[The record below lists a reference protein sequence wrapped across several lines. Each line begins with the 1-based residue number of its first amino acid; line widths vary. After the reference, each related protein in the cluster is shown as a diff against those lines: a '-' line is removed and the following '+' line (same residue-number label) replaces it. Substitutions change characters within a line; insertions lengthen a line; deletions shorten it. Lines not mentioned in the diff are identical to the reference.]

1 MANLTNNKPK
11 DTYPRLVQI
20 EQGRFQNGL
29 GELITGSIVAL
40 HVSNSLQVDGNTDI
54 AGDLVVTGSIRAREF
69 ITTTVSSS
77 VLLQSGS
84 TLSGNSLDDTHTFTG
99 SLNLSGSLLVTGSML
114 GFKVHKIDL
123 PEIGTDILVS
133 DSRTT
138 LRAKASGSGIF
149 ANVSVED
156 NGSGKSLVKM
166 YGDTVLIGA
175 YTGSVISFGNIN
187 TTTYFQGTNIIQG
200 DTQIF
205 PGKIFR
211 LQPST
216 TLPTA
221 LTGSL
226 VVSGSSFG
234 YYDGTKW
241 EFMQTG
247 SFALLA
253 DHLIATASISVNE
266 TNISTLTSKTGS
278 YALTS
283 SLNVATASI
292 TVNETNINTLT
303 AATSSYA
310 LKTAVSGAFDNSG
323 LNDHTGSLN
332 TFSGSIQTEV
342 NSLQAATSSYQLK
355 LTSASPVQA
364 TYLIPAFFSGSAGV
378 SYLLT
383 GSSYDN
389 ASIVKLDFTGSVN
402 GTATCLLPDAT
413 LNQHKYRS
421 IRLFTSSS
429 VDNQKIFKVK
439 PSGSQLLDGDNAGQ
453 DLNRSYEGIMVWSD
467 GTEWYKIQAKNV

>member
-156 NGSGKSLVKM
+156 NGAGKSLVKM

-175 YTGSVISFGNIN
+175 YTGSVISFGNVN

-216 TLPTA
+216 ILPTA

-253 DHLIATASISVNE
+253 DHLIATASI
-266 TNISTLTSKTGS
+266 
-278 YALTS
+278 A
-283 SLNVATASI
+283 
-292 TVNETNINTLT
+292 VNETNINTLT

-389 ASIVKLDFTGSVN
+389 ASIVKLDFTGSAN

-467 GTEWYKIQAKNV
+467 GTEWYKIQAKDV

>member
-175 YTGSVISFGNIN
+175 YTGSVISFGNVN

-216 TLPTA
+216 ILPTA

-253 DHLIATASISVNE
+253 DHLIATASI
-266 TNISTLTSKTGS
+266 
-278 YALTS
+278 A
-283 SLNVATASI
+283 
-292 TVNETNINTLT
+292 VNETNINTLT

-389 ASIVKLDFTGSVN
+389 ASIVKLDFTGSAN

-467 GTEWYKIQAKNV
+467 GTEWYKIQAKDV